1 MLDESFAVLCL
12 AVVLGS
18 GLAFL
23 HLRPGTSRPPW
34 QLGILHGCLAI
45 AGFSLLLPALGGRSR
60 GLINGTAEF
69 GTLAAILLACAL
81 LAGIGL
87 FALLYA
93 GRRPGFLI
101 AVHTVLAI
109 TGFVILAA
117 YVFAG

>member
-12 AVVLGS
+12 AVALGIV
-18 GLAFL
+18 LAFL

-34 QLGILHGCLAI
+34 QLGILHGCMAI
-45 AGFSLLLPALGGRSR
+45 AGFSLLLVARPGHPR

-69 GTLAAILLACAL
+69 GTLAAILLAFAL

-87 FALLYA
+87 LALLYA

-101 AVHTVLAI
+101 AVHAALAI

-117 YVFAG
+117 YVFAS